1 MLEKSTERV
10 SIRVPGRWKREL
22 AARKIKISPYVRSVL
37 FQLLQT
43 SDEMLSKRPI
53 LKSKMQAGLKYNM
66 LNEFLVRTKSA
77 DFDRKLSEAAFKTPV
92 FCAEYLEKAQ
102 PAELIALGEFLAQE
116 EFAEEILQE
125 VSA

>member
-1 MLEKSTERV
+1 MFPYPTVCVVATAKMNA
-10 SIRVPGRWKREL
+10 VPK
-22 AARKIKISPYVRSVL
+22 
-37 FQLLQT
+37 
-43 SDEMLSKRPI
+43 
-53 LKSKMQAGLKYNM
+53 LKP
-66 LNEFLVRTKSA
+66 ESA